1 MAHFVL
7 TTEKTSAKEVARL
20 FQNNIWKLYSLPK
33 SIITDRRVQF
43 AVGIMRELNHM
54 LGINTKLSITYHLQT
69 DSQTEQI
76 NQNLEQYLRMFIN
89 HQEQWLDWLAMAE
102 FAYNNNKVQTCNNR
116 PHCLQV
122 FYTWTASSFH
132 ITSYI

>member
-54 LGINTKLSITYHLQT
+54 LGIDTKLSMTYHLQT
-69 DSQTEQI
+69 DSQTEQM
-76 NQNLEQYLRMFIN
+76 NQDLEQYLRMFIN
-89 HQEQWLDWLAMAE
+89 H
-102 FAYNNNKVQTCNNR
+102 
-116 PHCLQV
+116 
-122 FYTWTASSFH
+122 
-132 ITSYI
+132 